1 MSQHPIDRLHNK
13 AKDGLRLALRKG
25 AKLDKVNQFLIPA
38 SEDKLGA
45 PEQQARSTILFG
57 AWMVALVF
65 GVFGLWAIL
74 APLDSAAI
82 APGKV
87 VVDTNRKTISHYEG
101 GIVEEIMVHNGQFV
115 EKDAPLLRLREVQ
128 AKAQVDLLDTQ
139 MINNLAIEAR
149 LIAER
154 DHAEEVSFPKEITE
168 RQDVPVVAELVR
180 NQESIFKSRTG
191 NIRGR
196 LDVLQTQITKHEQEI
211 TGLEMQEQA
220 MTDQIAFLEEEIK
233 VVEKLLKSGNAA
245 KPRLLALKRQASELL
260 GRRGEYMAQKAKAHE
275 SISETKLTM
284 LNTESEYMNAVLQE
298 LKETQQA
305 LAEVRERMTA
315 SSDVLDRVLIRA
327 PERGIVNDMQVHTVD
342 GVVKPGEKILDIIPA
357 DDKLIVEAKVS
368 PLDID
373 VVRTGLLAR
382 VRLTAFKTR
391 QVPPLE
397 GEVTFVSADQLTDPR
412 TGESYFLSRVEI
424 AASELEGVKD
434 VKLYPGMPADALIVT
449 GSRSFMGYLIEPITQ
464 SFDHSFRQQ

>member
-1 MSQHPIDRLHNK
+1 MSHHPIDRFHNK
-13 AKDGLRLALRKG
+13 AKDGLRIALRKG
-25 AKLDKVNQFLIPA
+25 IRFDKVTTFLIPA
-38 SEDKLGA
+38 PQDKLGT
-45 PEQQARSTILFG
+45 PEQQARSAILFG
-57 AWMVALVF
+57 GWMVVLVF
-65 GVFGLWAIL
+65 GVLGVWSVL

-101 GIVEEIMVHNGQFV
+101 GIVEQIMVHNGQFV
-115 EKDAPLLRLREVQ
+115 EKDTPLLRLREVQ

-154 DHAEEVSFPKEITE
+154 DQSSQVVFPMEIE
-168 RQDVPVVAELVR
+168 QRRDIPLIAELIR
-180 NQESIFKSRTG
+180 NQQSIFKSRTD
-191 NIRGR
+191 NVRGK

-211 TGLEMQEQA
+211 AGLEMQEQA

-233 VVEKLLKSGNAA
+233 VVNQLLKTGNAA
-245 KPRLLALKRQASELL
+245 KPRLLGLKRQASELL

-284 LNTESEYMNAVLQE
+284 LTTQSEYMNAVLQE

-327 PERGIVNDMQVHTVD
+327 PERGVVNDMQVHTVD
-342 GVVKPGEKILDIIPA
+342 GVIKPGEKILDIIPA

-373 VVRTGLLAR
+373 VVRAGLHAR
-382 VRLTAFKTR
+382 VRLSAFKTR

-424 AASELEGVKD
+424 AASELEGIKN
-434 VKLYPGMPADALIVT
+434 VKLYPGMPAEALIVT
-449 GSRSFMGYLIEPITQ
+449 GSRSFMGYLLEPITQ
-464 SFDHSFRQQ
+464 SFDRSFRQE